1 MNYFSIICGVL
12 SGLGVFLVGCK
23 LLSDNME
30 KLATK
35 RIRSLFLKTS
45 DKKIVGLGI
54 GCVTTALV
62 QSSGLTTVMVIGLV
76 NAGIMT
82 LFQAGTIIIGANI
95 GTTITAHIAS
105 LQSFDFIGT
114 AVAITGIGALM
125 NVFTKKEKIKTI
137 GNIFSG
143 LGLIFVG
150 LILMQDTMKV
160 LADPAQGG
168 TFIVD
173 LLTSIKNPFVLFI
186 IGIVFTALIQSSSA
200 ITSIIISMA
209 AAGILIGGG
218 GNAVLFIILGSNIGS
233 CATSLLSSVGASTN
247 AKRSSIIHIL
257 FNTFGAVIFFVLL
270 MVWEGFMD
278 DTFAV
283 VFKEPATQIAMF
295 HTFFNVVCAVIFLPL
310 TKVLVRLSE
319 IIIKDKKQE
328 TRISYIDDRFL
339 NTPPIAVM
347 QATREVA
354 YLGGLAMK
362 ALDLSLEGLLKR
374 DTEYKTKVFEKI
386 DNIEECN
393 KNIITYLVKLSSGEV
408 SLHDEKKIS
417 NLHSIINDFIREAE
431 IADNVVKH
439 TRTMMEKD
447 ITFSEE
453 VEAALCE
460 IKDLLTRQFENV
472 EAVMI
477 KKDYSVLSSVN
488 KIEDRIDEMRIDLT
502 NGHIKRLEEGK
513 CQPHSSGVFINLIS
527 NLERAGDHLNYIVE
541 LLTTK

>member
-114 AVAITGIGALM
+114 AVAITGIGALI
-125 NVFTKKEKIKTI
+125 NVFTNKEKVKTI
-137 GNIFSG
+137 GNILSG

-150 LILMQDTMKV
+150 LILMQDAMKV

-168 TFIVD
+168 TFVVD

-233 CATSLLSSVGASTN
+233 CATSLLSSIGASTN

>member
-1 MNYFSIICGVL
+1 MNYFGIICGVL

-233 CATSLLSSVGASTN
+233 CATSLLSSIGASTN
-247 AKRSSIIHIL
+247 AKRSSVIHIL
-257 FNTFGAVIFFVLL
+257 FNTIGAIIFFVLL
-270 MVWEGFMD
+270 IVWEGFMD
-278 DTFAV
+278 DTFAM

-347 QATREVA
+347 QTTREVA

-362 ALDLSLEGLLKR
+362 ALDLSLEGLLNR
-374 DTEYKTKVFEKI
+374 DPEYKTKVFEI
-386 DNIEECN
+386 IENVEECN
-393 KNIITYLVKLSSGEV
+393 KNILTYMVKLSSGEV

-439 TRTMMEKD
+439 TITMIEKD

-460 IKDLLTRQFENV
+460 IKDLLARQFENV

-477 KKDYSVLSSVN
+477 KKDHSVLSSVN